1 MQLTVSAVIPVHNAA
16 PDLARCL
23 ESLRQSSVQ
32 PLECIVV
39 DDGSTDESPDVARA
53 AKARVLSTG
62 GRRGP
67 AVARNLGARAAS
79 GDLLFFLDADVAVHR
94 HAIRRMLERFADS
107 PPADAVIGSY
117 DDAPPGGGIV
127 SQYKNLQHHYV
138 HQNGSPEANTFWTG
152 CGMVRR
158 DVFLEAG
165 GFDEGFAEPSI
176 EDIEL
181 GYRLRMAGRR
191 IVLEKSAQVK
201 HFKQWT
207 LMSLLRTDIL
217 LRGMPWTELSLR
229 YRRLPNDLNV
239 SGSQRASVALVWG
252 AAAAAPIALLL
263 RHPLIA
269 VAGGMAL
276 SAVLAINSGFYRFL
290 AQRRGAL
297 FAVPAAALHV
307 LYFFYCG
314 LAFALGLSKYLL
326 HRKGGPV

>member
-1 MQLTVSAVIPVHNAA
+1 MPLTISAIIPVYNAA

-23 ESLRQSSVQ
+23 ESLKESSVQ

-39 DDGSTDESPDVARA
+39 DDGSTDGSPGAARA
-53 AKARVLSTG
+53 AGARVLSTG

-67 AVARNLGARAAS
+67 AFARNLGARAAS
-79 GDLLFFLDADVAVHR
+79 GDLLFFLDADVTIHR
-94 HAIRRMLERFADS
+94 HTIRRMLEWFVAS

-138 HQNGSPEANTFWTG
+138 HQGGSPEANTFWTG
-152 CGMVRR
+152 CGMIRR

-165 GFDEGFAEPSI
+165 GFSETFTEPSV

-181 GYRLRMAGRR
+181 GYRLRAAGRR

-207 LMSLLRTDIL
+207 LGSLLRTDIL
-217 LRGMPWTELSLR
+217 LRGVPWTELSLR
-229 YRRLPNDLNV
+229 YRHLPNDLNV
-239 SGSQRASVALVWG
+239 TGAQRAAVVLVWG
-252 AAAAAPIALLL
+252 AAAAAPLALLL
-263 RHPLIA
+263 RNPIVL

-276 SAVLAINSGFYRFL
+276 CVTLAMNFGFYRFL
-290 AQRRGAL
+290 ARRRGAL
-297 FAVPAAALHV
+297 FAIPAAALHL

-314 LAFALGLSKYLL
+314 IAFALGVGRYLL
-326 HRKGGPV
+326 NRNSARA